1 MPVVPHAIT
10 HRTTT
15 KARAMPPL
23 TPRQV
28 EIIEMAK
35 VQGRVDVDDLAAGFK
50 VTKQTIRRDL
60 NELCERGVLHRFHGG
75 AVPPS
80 GVINVAYEA
89 RRQLAPAE
97 KGAIGVEAAALV
109 PDGASILINIGTTT
123 EQVAMAL
130 RHRQGLMVIT
140 NNINVANILQGY
152 EANQI
157 IVAAGLLRHSDG
169 GIVGEQAVE
178 FIRQFKVDYAIV
190 GASAIDADGSLL
202 DYDYREVSVA
212 RAIIECAR
220 TSVLVADGSKFERTA
235 PVRIGHLSDLDHF
248 VTDRSPPADIKRICK
263 QAKVDIHL
271 PARAEAAVP

>member
-1 MPVVPHAIT
+1 MMT
-10 HRTTT
+10 
-15 KARAMPPL
+15 PL
-23 TPRQV
+23 SPRQLEIV
-28 EIIEMAK
+28 EIAK
-35 VQGRVDVDDLAAGFK
+35 VKGRVDVDDLALKFD

-60 NELCERGVLHRFHGG
+60 NELCERGVLNRFHGG

-80 GVINVAYEA
+80 GAVNVAYEA

-97 KGAIGVEAAALV
+97 KSAIGHVAAALV

-123 EQVAMAL
+123 EQVAVAL
-130 RHRQGLMVIT
+130 RQRQGMMIIT

-152 EANQI
+152 ESNQI
-157 IVAAGLLRHSDG
+157 IVAAGVLRHSDG

-178 FIRQFKVDYAIV
+178 FIRQFKVDYAII

-212 RAIIECAR
+212 RTIIDCAR
-220 TSVLVADGSKFERTA
+220 KSILVADGSKFERSA

-248 VTDRSPPADIKRICK
+248 VTDRSPPARVKRSCNE
-263 QAKVDIHL
+263 ANVEIHL
-271 PARAEAAVP
+271 APANGKSSE